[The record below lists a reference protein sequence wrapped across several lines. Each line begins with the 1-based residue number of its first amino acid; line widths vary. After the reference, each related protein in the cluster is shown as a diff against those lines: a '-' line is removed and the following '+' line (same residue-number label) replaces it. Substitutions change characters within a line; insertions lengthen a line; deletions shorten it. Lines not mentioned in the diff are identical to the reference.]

1 MKGRCLSKEQVRAVQ
16 RKISV
21 NLVSRYLVISLDA
34 VFPARIHENAR
45 ADDICLKEDRR
56 ILDASVNVAL
66 SSEVDD
72 HVGMLFFKEL
82 IDAFPVADVELYES
96 EVRVVHYAL

>member
-1 MKGRCLSKEQVRAVQ
+1 MDRSIFMEEEIWSIKW
-16 RKISV
+16 KIAINFISG
-21 NLVSRYLVISLDA
+21 NLVISLDA